1 VCDGELAGIMSY
13 SISCGINN
21 KPSVY
26 TEVFKYRDWI
36 DATIESMNSAAA
48 TSLSSC
54 ISTAMPVALVSYWK
68 SRA

>member
-1 VCDGELAGIMSY
+1 VCDGELAGIMSH
-13 SISCGINN
+13 SVSCGINK

-26 TEVFKYRDWI
+26 TEVYKYRDWI
-36 DATIESMNSAAA
+36 DATIASMNSAAA
-48 TSLSSC
+48 TCLSSR